1 MAKVVCDDCGE
12 VIAEGVDQEEAEELA
27 EQHGHS
33 DGAGRQAIDRTSPD
47 ETYDQPGGGGLGS
60 DNVVNP
66 DLSENRESRVELD
79 PILPNDGD
87 PIEQTADTPDLDDEI
102 EDIEAAAENRD
113 PSDWWDVTGDQDHTE
128 VDDEFVRRFERIEVE
143 IEKDRSEIGDMIE
156 ARGQSIE
163 EGQYVRYDHEYLKD
177 LERWQHLRDDVQDA
191 FRRLASRNAPVAS
204 RKGSALNMKA
214 INQRAA
220 GDKSKTRLFTR
231 KDQVAKGDRA
241 VGVSADFSGSMDESK
256 VKMALAAVAE
266 ATEIIGDNLVSNVW
280 SCSDT
285 GIKGVNRS
293 DTSLG
298 LVCGPDESFEW
309 SNLDAFTCGGSTPT
323 ADGIDQIVGLLED
336 VTAREKVAIV
346 ITDGK
351 PNKEYGGGVWGESLT
366 GDATDD
372 AARVVR
378 KARQDGMKVVGLGV
392 GGVNEAQMGRIFGE
406 TGYVMGSMDNL
417 DRKLVEVYRQQLR
430 VD

>member
-12 VIAEGVDQEEAEELA
+12 VIAEGVDQEEAEKLA
-27 EQHGHS
+27 DQHGHS
-33 DGAGRQAIDRTSPD
+33 DNSGKQAIDRTSGS
-47 ETYDQPGGGGLGS
+47 ETYDQPGGGGLGT
-60 DNVVNP
+60 DATVNP

-79 PILPNDGD
+79 PVLPNEGEA
-87 PIEQTADTPDLDDEI
+87 IEQTRNTPDLDTEI
-102 EDIEAAAENRD
+102 EDIEEAAENRD

-156 ARGQSIE
+156 AREQAIE
-163 EGQYVRYDHEYLKD
+163 DGAYVAYDAEYLQG
-177 LERWQHLRDDVQDA
+177 LERWKHLRDDVQDA

-266 ATEIIGDNLVSNVW
+266 ATEIIGDDLVSNVW
-280 SCSDT
+280 SASAS
-285 GIKGVNRS
+285 GVPGVNRG
-293 DTSLG
+293 DTNLG

-309 SNLDAFTCGGSTPT
+309 SNLDGFTCGSSTPT

-351 PNKEYGGGVWGESLT
+351 PNVEYGGDVWGESLT

-392 GGVNEAQMGRIFGE
+392 GGVNEAQMSRIFGE

>member
-1 MAKVVCDDCGE
+1 
-12 VIAEGVDQEEAEELA
+12 
-27 EQHGHS
+27 
-33 DGAGRQAIDRTSPD
+33 
-47 ETYDQPGGGGLGS
+47 
-60 DNVVNP
+60 
-66 DLSENRESRVELD
+66 
-79 PILPNDGD
+79 
-87 PIEQTADTPDLDDEI
+87 
-102 EDIEAAAENRD
+102 
-113 PSDWWDVTGDQDHTE
+113 
-128 VDDEFVRRFERIEVE
+128 
-143 IEKDRSEIGDMIE
+143 
-156 ARGQSIE
+156 
-163 EGQYVRYDHEYLKD
+163 
-177 LERWQHLRDDVQDA
+177 
-191 FRRLASRNAPVAS
+191 
-204 RKGSALNMKA
+204 
-214 INQRAA
+214 
-220 GDKSKTRLFTR
+220 
-231 KDQVAKGDRA
+231 
-241 VGVSADFSGSMDESK
+241 
-256 VKMALAAVAE
+256 
-266 ATEIIGDNLVSNVW
+266 
-280 SCSDT
+280 
-285 GIKGVNRS
+285 
-293 DTSLG
+293 
-298 LVCGPDESFEW
+298 VCGPDESFEW